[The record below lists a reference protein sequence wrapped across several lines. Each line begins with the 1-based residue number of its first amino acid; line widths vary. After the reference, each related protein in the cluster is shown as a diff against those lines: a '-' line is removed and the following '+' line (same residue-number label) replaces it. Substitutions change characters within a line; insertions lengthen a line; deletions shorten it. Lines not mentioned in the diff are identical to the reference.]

1 MPSPVET
8 LKEGEEEVSS
18 HCVEFIGASSCCPP
32 RGALL
37 NTRALKALWTH
48 GDSREGWAPPTPVRT
63 RMSPDMAPCRTQRL
77 TAAAEPWG
85 CSPSLRAPSA
95 QCPAALVHHRNPPS
109 PSRGTSG
116 HHARGAEVLPGRPRR
131 GPADLAEPPGLV
143 SDALLHHHLPGRDR
157 GPTGLGAGPRGAP
170 LGSPPEA
177 PRPGKRFNH
186 STSVIL

>member
-1 MPSPVET
+1 
-8 LKEGEEEVSS
+8 
-18 HCVEFIGASSCCPP
+18 
-32 RGALL
+32 
-37 NTRALKALWTH
+37 
-48 GDSREGWAPPTPVRT
+48 
-63 RMSPDMAPCRTQRL
+63 MSPDMAPCRTQRL

-170 LGSPPEA
+170 LGGPPEA
-177 PRPGKRFNH
+177 PRPGQLLGGQGQDLEERRLGQPPPCWGRTTISKFKVGWGRGGP
-186 STSVIL
+186 SGPCGEVPGAPRQV